1 MSSDTQDGSA
11 DSGYLPE
18 HQGKGA
24 NTTNPSGYTP
34 TDDERKTIRMVDDL
48 YKKAKQH
55 RQKYDQKWL
64 EYYKFFRGKQ
74 WKEQRPSYRHS
85 EVINM
90 VFQSIQSTVPIQTDA
105 RPRLQFVPRAP
116 QDTELSEILNKV
128 SEAEWDKNNWLQVL
142 TEIIYE
148 SNFYGTGYGSM
159 EVDVK
164 GDDGLPAKVFR
175 SRDPFYQ
182 YPDPSAYDINTTF
195 GPQKCKYYI
204 EAEPVD
210 LEVLK
215 REHPDKAQWIKPDV
229 VDLAGGSKT
238 NVDKIRF
245 KSPVD
250 NRTFLDTNTGYD
262 ITDRNQALK
271 ITCYIAPGEY
281 ESESMK
287 NDFDPVSDKPM
298 VHPGDPDPMGL
309 SIGQANQM
317 ATVGMQGDGKSGAEP
332 KYPNGRKIIMCSG
345 IILEDR
351 ENPYDDSK
359 IPFIKLNNYI
369 LPREFYGISEIEQLM
384 GPNKIYNKIMSF
396 TLDVLTL
403 MGNPI
408 WVVDSNSG
416 IDTDNLFN
424 RPGLIVEKE
433 AGTHAERVSGVELQ
447 PYILPLL
454 DRVKQMFDGISGST
468 DITRGVEPQDVTA
481 ASAISDLQEAA
492 QTRLRLKARHLD
504 AFLQQ
509 FGQMWTS
516 RTFQFMD
523 VPQIYRISAEDGHKY
538 FKFHVETVSD
548 GEGNPIKDDMGQPMR
563 KAVIRNFIQD
573 PQSGKISEDINAM
586 DFQLNGKFDVKV
598 ATGSSLPFAKD
609 ERDNKLFKLYSIQAP
624 PEGGII
630 DAQEVLKGIEFPNW
644 ETVMN
649 RMQQRQQAMAQQ
661 QQQGP
666 PPPPGH

>member
-1 MSSDTQDGSA
+1 
-11 DSGYLPE
+11 
-18 HQGKGA
+18 
-24 NTTNPSGYTP
+24 
-34 TDDERKTIRMVDDL
+34 MVDDL
-48 YKKAKQH
+48 YKKSKQH

-90 VFQSIQSTVPIQTDA
+90 VFQSIQSTVPIQTDS
-105 RPRLQFVPRAP
+105 RPRLQFVPRSP

-128 SEAEWDKNNWLQVL
+128 SEAEWDKNNWLEVL

-148 SNFYGTGYGSM
+148 SNFYGIGYGSM

-164 GDDGLPAKVFR
+164 GEDGLPAKVFR

-182 YPDPSAYDINTTF
+182 YPDPSAYDINTSF
-195 GPQKCKYYI
+195 GPQKSKYYI

-210 LEVLK
+210 IEVLK

-229 VDLAGGSKT
+229 VDLTGGSKT

-281 ESESMK
+281 ETETLSNNSDPI
-287 NDFDPVSDKPM
+287 NDQALIGTADP
-298 VHPGDPDPMGL
+298 
-309 SIGQANQM
+309 IQAN
-317 ATVGMQGDGKSGAEP
+317 VGMLGDGKSGAEP
-332 KYPNGRKIIMCSG
+332 KFPNGRKIVLCSG
-345 IILEDR
+345 ILLEDV

-359 IPFIKLNNYI
+359 IPFAKLNNYI
-369 LPREFYGISEIEQLM
+369 LPREFFGISEIEQLM
-384 GPNKIYNKIMSF
+384 GPNKVYNKVFSF
-396 TLDVLTL
+396 VLDVLTL

-408 WVVDSNSG
+408 WVVDSDTG

-424 RPGLIVEKE
+424 RPGLVVEKE
-433 AGTHAERVSGVELQ
+433 PKTEAVRLEGVQLQ
-447 PYILPLL
+447 SYILPLL
-454 DRVKQMFDGISGST
+454 DRVKSAFDQISGAT
-468 DITRGVEPQDVTA
+468 DLTRGVEPTNDLSGV
-481 ASAISDLQEAA
+481 SIDSLQEAA
-492 QTRLRLKARHLD
+492 QTRLRLKARNLD
-504 AFLQQ
+504 GFLQKI
-509 FGQMWTS
+509 GQMWVS
-516 RTFQFMD
+516 RTFQFND

-538 FKFHVETVSD
+538 FKFHVETQND
-548 GEGNPIKDDMGQPMR
+548 LEGNPLKDDLGQPIR
-563 KAVIRNFIQD
+563 KAVIRDYVQD
-573 PQSGKISEDINAM
+573 PSTGKVSEDLNARE
-586 DFQLNGKFDVKV
+586 FQLNGKFDVKIS
-598 ATGSSLPFAKD
+598 TGSSLPFAKN
-609 ERDNKLFKLYSIQAP
+609 EKSNVALKLYQAAAP
-624 PEGGII
+624 PGGGII
-630 DAQEVLKGIEFPNW
+630 DAEEVLKANEYPNW
-644 ETVMN
+644 EVVLQ
-649 RMQQRQQAMAQQ
+649 RMQQKQAQMA